1 MDDQV
6 KARLIGATVLV
17 VIAVALV
24 PELLSGRK
32 ADVGAPVEG
41 DGQRGT
47 RTITIDLGDAVARGS
62 RPGPAPAVEPARAPP
77 RLPTVEAPGARAAT
91 GEDAIDELA
100 APPATA
106 PAKVAAASAPAR
118 VAANEAVASPPA
130 RAAPAR
136 SDAAGPA
143 APAVREASPA
153 PVRKGGWA
161 VQVGAFGSTSS
172 ARKLVADLQT
182 GGYEAYVAP
191 LSRNGKTLHRVRVG
205 PEPSRADAE
214 KTAARL
220 KSRGLPAAVVAAD

>member
-100 APPATA
+100 ATPATV
-106 PAKVAAASAPAR
+106 PGKVAK
-118 VAANEAVASPPA
+118 NEAVASPPA

-143 APAVREASPA
+143 APAVREPSPA